1 MITTEFFK
9 TLAEAKAFQPK
20 AVATEVFGLDLPKTV
35 KKFREWQNDAIA
47 CGRHEAE
54 AARAVVVI
62 YR

>member
-1 MITTEFFK
+1 MITIEFFK

-47 CGRHEAE
+47 CERHEAKI
-54 AARAVVVI
+54 ARALVVI